1 MFDYID
7 GGAED
12 EVTLRRNTEC
22 FAGFELLPRVLRD
35 VDDADLSTK
44 VLGQHVPLPFALAPT
59 GFTRMAHHEGEVAV
73 ARAAARA
80 GVPYTLSTMGT
91 RSIERIAA
99 ESSGPKWF
107 QLYVWRDRGLARE
120 LIARAREAKFD
131 ALMLTVDVPVPGSRE
146 RDLRNGLT
154 IPPTLGLRTFLDGA
168 RHPHWWWRFVTGD
181 VITFENVSERAATP
195 SGVMAFLA
203 AQFDPSVEWHD
214 VEWIREAWGG
224 PFIVKG
230 IMDADDARQA
240 AAAGV
245 DAIAVSNHGGRQL
258 DDSPATI
265 EVLPRVLDAVG
276 DDVEVILDSGI
287 RRGRDIVKALA
298 LGARACMIGRAYLYG
313 LGTGGE
319 RGVETAITIL
329 RDEIR
334 RAMQLVGARTVADL
348 DRSMVQ
354 RRGTPAP

>member
-1 MFDYID
+1 
-7 GGAED
+7 
-12 EVTLRRNTEC
+12 
-22 FAGFELLPRVLRD
+22 
-35 VDDADLSTK
+35 
-44 VLGQHVPLPFALAPT
+44 
-59 GFTRMAHHEGEVAV
+59 
-73 ARAAARA
+73 
-80 GVPYTLSTMGT
+80 
-91 RSIERIAA
+91 
-99 ESSGPKWF
+99 
-107 QLYVWRDRGLARE
+107 VWRDRGLAKE
-120 LIARAREAKFD
+120 LISRAREAKFD

-154 IPPTLGLRTFLDGA
+154 IPPTLGFRTFLDGA
-168 RHPHWWWRFVTGD
+168 RHPHWWWRFLTGD
-181 VITFENVSERAATP
+181 VITFENVSDRAATP

-224 PFIVKG
+224 PFIIKG

-240 AAAGV
+240 ASAGV

-265 EVLPRVLDAVG
+265 DALPRILDAVG
-276 DDVEVILDSGI
+276 DEVEVILDSGI

-298 LGARACMIGRAYLYG
+298 LGARACLIGRAYLYG

-319 RGVETAITIL
+319 RGVDTAIAML
-329 RDEIR
+329 GEEVR
-334 RAMQLVGARTVADL
+334 RALQLAGARSIGDL

-354 RRGTPAP
+354 RRGVPG